1 MNRKF
6 LTLIGTTFGMFAVF
20 VRLALTAFRRT
31 GAAPS
36 ASDHG

>member
-1 MNRKF
+1 VSRKF
-6 LTLIGTTFGMFAVF
+6 LTLIDATVGMFAVF
-20 VRLALTAFRRT
+20 VRLALTAFRCT